1 VSIFVNNGHLGDYYK
16 QKIKLLLMT
25 LLIIIIIINIKQD
38 VYLFKIFEALKYVLK
53 ETQIEK

>member
-1 VSIFVNNGHLGDYYK
+1 
-16 QKIKLLLMT
+16 MT